1 MRCIS
6 PADFSYPP
14 FSVGT
19 STFPCYIRKWVP
31 HTICNWVLSYYCV
44 YQVSLMLYTKIYLH
58 HNKQTFPSYLLLVKF
73 IFISRVQNWRGDDK
87 YFEEEVNEV
96 ISFRR
101 RERSRERDHS
111 RSREKSRR
119 HKSRS
124 RDRHDDYYR
133 ERSRERER
141 HRDRDRDRD
150 RERDREREYRHR

>member
-1 MRCIS
+1 MQIS
-6 PADFSYPP
+6 SH
-14 FSVGT
+14 V
-19 STFPCYIRKWVP
+19 IV
-31 HTICNWVLSYYCV
+31 IVLGYGA
-44 YQVSLMLYTKIYLH
+44 YTKTYLH
-58 HNKQTFPSYLLLVKF
+58 HSEQMFLSYNFLIQLLNR
-73 IFISRVQNWRGDDK
+73 IQNQHANSLC
-87 YFEEEVNEV
+87 FEEKFNEV